1 MYLLYSFLT
10 GAALIL
16 TLPYW
21 LIRGLRQGKYVHN
34 LRERLGAVPEELG
47 AALSG
52 KPGPIWIHAVSVGE
66 VLAAAPLARA
76 LKEAHPERPL
86 VVSTTTDTGQKLAR
100 ERMDFADGFFYFPL
114 DWSFCVRRV
123 FRPVRPSAVIILET
137 EIWPNF
143 LRLARRAGVPVVF
156 ANGRISSRSFG
167 RYRKWFRVLGVFLRP
182 FLRRVLANASLFL
195 MQTQEDAGRMIRLG
209 ASPEK
214 VRVTGNLKYDQGMP
228 VEAAIVSRLGEE
240 LRGRERWPVIVAG
253 SVVANEEPL
262 VLIAFGVVQGEW
274 PRALLILAP
283 RKPERFEAAAEFIEE
298 SHRRFVRRSAMTAAG
313 DLRIPEDVSV
323 VLLDTMGELGGLYR
337 IADAVFIGGSLV
349 SAGGH
354 NLLEP
359 AAFGKVPVFGPST
372 ENFQEIA
379 ARFLE
384 AGAAL
389 RVHSPEELGVEW
401 IHLLRDD
408 ERRGRMGSAARALV
422 ERSRGATARTFEH
435 ISAALGPGPEAV
447 TAVAAHAERP
457 GVPPQSRAAR
467 SRE

>member
-10 GAALIL
+10 GVALIL

-21 LIRGLRQGKYVHN
+21 LIRGLRQGKYLHN
-34 LRERLGAVPEELG
+34 LPERLGAVSKDL
-47 AALSG
+47 AASLSG

-66 VLAAAPLARA
+66 VLAATPLARA
-76 LKEAHPERPL
+76 LKEAHPDQPL
-86 VVSTTTDTGQKLAR
+86 VVSTTTETGQKLAK

-114 DWSFCVRRV
+114 DWGICVRRV
-123 FRPVRPSAVIILET
+123 LRTVRPSAVIVLET

-143 LRLARRAGVPVVF
+143 LKVAQRMGVPVVF
-156 ANGRISSRSFG
+156 ANGRISSRSFV
-167 RYRKWFRVLGVFLRP
+167 RYQQWFRLQGVLLRP
-182 FLRRVLANASLFL
+182 FLRRVLADASLFL
-195 MQTQEDAGRMIRLG
+195 MQTQEDAERIIKLG
-209 ASPEK
+209 AAPEK
-214 VRVTGNLKYDQGMP
+214 VTVTGNLKYDQGMP
-228 VEAAIVSRLGEE
+228 TQGPIVNRLGEE
-240 LRGRERWPVIVAG
+240 MRRRDRWPVIVAG

-262 VLIAFGVVQGEW
+262 LLIAFGVVQGEW

-298 SHRRFVRRSAMTAAG
+298 SHRRFLRRSAMTGAG
-313 DLRIPEDVSV
+313 DSEVPDDASV
-323 VLLDTMGELGGLYR
+323 VLLDTIGELAGLYR
-337 IADAVFIGGSLV
+337 IADTVFIGGSLV
-349 SAGGH
+349 PAGGH

-359 AAFGKVPVFGPST
+359 AAFGKVPVFGPWT
-372 ENFQEIA
+372 ENFQEVA

-408 ERRGRMGSAARALV
+408 ERRERMGSTARALV
-422 ERSRGATARTFEH
+422 ERNRGATDRTLEHIKAVFGRRAERVAAGAPQGTRVPSEART
-435 ISAALGPGPEAV
+435 
-447 TAVAAHAERP
+447 
-457 GVPPQSRAAR
+457 AR

>member
-1 MYLLYSFLT
+1 MYLFYSFLT

-21 LIRGLRQGKYVHN
+21 LVRGLRQGKYLHN
-34 LRERLGAVPEELG
+34 VNERLGTIPKELC

-66 VLAAAPLARA
+66 VLAAVPLARA
-76 LKEAHPERPL
+76 LKQAHPERPL
-86 VVSTTTDTGQKLAR
+86 VVSTTTETGQKLAQ

-114 DWSFCVRRV
+114 DWSFSVRRV
-123 FRPVRPSAVIILET
+123 FRSVRPSAVIILET

-143 LRLARRAGVPVVF
+143 LRFARKANVPVVF

-167 RYRKWFRVLGVFLRP
+167 RYQHWFRVLGVVLRP
-182 FLRRVLANASLFL
+182 FLRRVLADASLFL
-195 MQTQEDAGRMIRLG
+195 MQTQEDAERIMQLG
-209 ASPEK
+209 AAAGK
-214 VRVTGNLKYDQGMP
+214 VMVTGNLKHDQGMP
-228 VEAAIVSRLGEE
+228 VEAAIVSKLGEE
-240 LRGRERWPVIVAG
+240 LRRRERWPVIVAG

-262 VLIAFGVVQGEW
+262 LLIAFGVVQGEW
-274 PRALLILAP
+274 PRALLVLAP
-283 RKPERFEAAAEFIEE
+283 RKPERFEAAAEYIEE
-298 SHRRFVRRSAMTAAG
+298 SHRKFTRRSAMTVG
-313 DLRIPEDVSV
+313 GTLGVTDDVSV
-323 VLLDTMGELGGLYR
+323 ILLDTIGELAGLYR

-349 SAGGH
+349 PAGGH

-359 AAFGKVPVFGPST
+359 AAFGKVPIFGPST

-379 ARFLE
+379 VRFLK

-408 ERRGRMGSAARALV
+408 GRRERMGSAARALV
-422 ERSRGATARTFEH
+422 DRSRGATARTLEH
-435 ISAALGPGPEAV
+435 VSAALGRRSEP
-447 TAVAAHAERP
+447 VANGAPQGA
-457 GVPPQSRAAR
+457 GVPREARTVR